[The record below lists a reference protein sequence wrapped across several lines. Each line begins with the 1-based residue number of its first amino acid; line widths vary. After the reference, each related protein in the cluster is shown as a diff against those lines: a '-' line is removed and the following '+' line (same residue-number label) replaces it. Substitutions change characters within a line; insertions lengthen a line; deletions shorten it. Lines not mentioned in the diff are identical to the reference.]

1 MRPARRSSPGWKRR
15 WWTRLGP
22 SPLASS
28 EWPWLTGRTV
38 VDAEQSAREAEERY
52 ARQGLHVSPTFEG
65 MVRVDGNLD
74 PECGQTVITA
84 GRAGRRCDLDEGGGS
99 PRRPVAWPETPRWPG
114 SSPGEDRSR
123 STWAAGPRRCRR
135 GAAGARGGEA
145 STAEFPGCDRPQSWC
160 DAHDVRHWADG
171 GGTSTT
177 LVLLCR
183 PHHRA
188 MHGEFRVGMVD

>member
-74 PECGQTVITA
+74 PECGQTVVTA
-84 GRAGRRCDLDEGGGS
+84 VRAVVDDWCRMGIDDSRT
-99 PRRPVAWPETPRWPG
+99 PAQRPADAL
-114 SSPGEDRSR
+114 GEICRQWLDRS
-123 STWAAGPRRCRR
+123 
-135 GAAGARGGEA
+135 
-145 STAEFPGCDRPQSWC
+145 D
-160 DAHDVRHWADG
+160 
-171 GGTSTT
+171 
-177 LVLLCR
+177 
-183 PHHRA
+183 
-188 MHGEFRVGMVD
+188 